1 MECSESRNSA
11 KGRFM
16 KPVPYFPLY
25 AANFLASKPFR
36 MMSIE
41 ERGLWIT
48 IQMECWVNG
57 SVPSDLK
64 DLAKYLGV
72 SDDEVQRSFSQ
83 KQLSFLQ
90 KVGGELKSP
99 ELDEYRQGY
108 LAVREKQRIG
118 GIEGAERKAE
128 KERQR
133 LAKELLSKQGKPQ
146 GIPEGD
152 PKGSLIQFNSNSVN
166 SNQLIRSEVSDEK
179 NRAWNEAYEN
189 ALDASEEYLI
199 ASKGR

>member
-1 MECSESRNSA
+1 
-11 KGRFM
+11 M
-16 KPVPYFPLY
+16 KPVPFFPLF

-72 SDDEVQRSFSQ
+72 GHDEVQRSFTQ

-90 KVGGELKSP
+90 KVGDELKSP
-99 ELDEYRQGY
+99 ELEEYRKNY
-108 LAVREKQRIG
+108 MDNREKKRLG
-118 GIEGAERKAE
+118 GIEGARRKAE

-133 LAKELLSKQGKPQ
+133 LAKEALSRQGQPQ
-146 GIPEGD
+146 GIPEGE
-152 PKGSLIQFNSNSVN
+152 PKGSLVYVKSDSIK
-166 SNQLIRSEVSDEK
+166 SNQLVRSEVIDAK
-179 NRAWNEAYEN
+179 NKAWVEDYDNAPDAIAY
-189 ALDASEEYLI
+189 LKASR
-199 ASKGR
+199 G

>member
-1 MECSESRNSA
+1 
-11 KGRFM
+11 M
-16 KPVPYFPLY
+16 KPVPFFPLF
-25 AANFLASKPFR
+25 AANCLASKPFK
-36 MMSIE
+36 MMTVE

-72 SDDEVQRSFSQ
+72 DHDEVQRSFTQ

-90 KVGGELKSP
+90 KVGDELKSP
-99 ELDEYRQGY
+99 ELEEQRKKYMDS
-108 LAVREKQRIG
+108 REQKRLG
-118 GIEGAERKAE
+118 GIEGAKRKAE

-133 LAKELLSKQGKPQ
+133 LAKELLNRQGQPQ

-152 PKGSLIQFNSNSVN
+152 PKGSLIQLNSNSFK
-166 SNQLIRSEVSDEK
+166 SNQLVRCEAIDAK
-179 NRAWNEAYEN
+179 NKAWVEDYDN
-189 ALDASEEYLI
+189 APDASAYFK
-199 ASKGR
+199 ASRG

>member
-1 MECSESRNSA
+1 
-11 KGRFM
+11 M

-72 SDDEVQRSFSQ
+72 NHDAVERAFTQ

-90 KVGGELKSP
+90 KVGCELKSP
-99 ELDEYRQGY
+99 ELDEYRQDY
-108 LAVREKQRIG
+108 LAVREKQRLG
-118 GIEGAERKAE
+118 GIEGAERKKE

-133 LAKELLSKQGKPQ
+133 QAKEALAMQSQSQGL
-146 GIPEGD
+146 PEGQ
-152 PKGSLIQFNSNSVN
+152 PEGSLDYVN
-166 SNQLIRSEVSDEK
+166 SDSIKSSQLLRTEITNLENKAWVDEYDSTPDLP
-179 NRAWNEAYEN
+179 N
-189 ALDASEEYLI
+189 SYLR
-199 ASKGR
+199 ASKG

>member
-1 MECSESRNSA
+1 
-11 KGRFM
+11 M

-25 AANFLASKPFR
+25 AANILASKPFK
-36 MMSIE
+36 MMTIE
-41 ERGLWIT
+41 EWGLWIT

-72 SDDEVQRSFSQ
+72 GHDEVQRSFTQ
-83 KQLSFLQ
+83 KQLPFLQ

-108 LAVREKQRIG
+108 LAVREKQRLG
-118 GIEGAERKAE
+118 GIDGAERKRE

-133 LAKELLSKQGKPQ
+133 QAKEALASQGQSQ
-146 GIPEGD
+146 GVPEGQ
-152 PKGSLIQFNSNSVN
+152 PKGSLVYVN
-166 SNQLIRSEVSDEK
+166 SDSFKSSQLVRSEISSAENKAWVDE
-179 NRAWNEAYEN
+179 YEN
-189 ALDASEEYLI
+189 TPDFSNAYLK
-199 ASKGR
+199 ASKG

>member
-1 MECSESRNSA
+1 
-11 KGRFM
+11 M
-16 KPVPYFPLY
+16 KAVPYFPLY

-72 SDDEVQRSFSQ
+72 SHDEVQRSFTQ

-99 ELDEYRQGY
+99 ELDEYRQDY
-108 LAVREKQRIG
+108 LAVREKQRLG
-118 GIEGAERKAE
+118 GIEGAERKRE

-133 LAKELLSKQGKPQ
+133 QAKEALAMQSQSQGL
-146 GIPEGD
+146 PEGQ
-152 PKGSLIQFNSNSVN
+152 PKGSLGYVNLDSFKSRQLVRSEIMNAENKAWVDEYDSTPDLSNSY
-166 SNQLIRSEVSDEK
+166 LRS
-179 NRAWNEAYEN
+179 
-189 ALDASEEYLI
+189 
-199 ASKGR
+199 SKG

>member
-1 MECSESRNSA
+1 
-11 KGRFM
+11 M
-16 KPVPYFPLY
+16 KPVPFFPLF

-72 SDDEVQRSFSQ
+72 GHDEVQRSFTQ

-90 KVGGELKSP
+90 KVGDELKSP
-99 ELDEYRQGY
+99 ELEEYRKNY
-108 LAVREKQRIG
+108 MDNREQKRLG
-118 GIEGAERKAE
+118 GIEGARRKAE

-133 LAKELLSKQGKPQ
+133 LAEEALSRQGQPQ
-146 GIPEGD
+146 GIPEGE
-152 PKGSLIQFNSNSVN
+152 PKGSLVYVKSDSIK
-166 SNQLIRSEVSDEK
+166 SNQLVRSKVIDAK
-179 NRAWNEAYEN
+179 NKAWVEDYDNAPDAIAY
-189 ALDASEEYLI
+189 LKASR
-199 ASKGR
+199 G

>member
-1 MECSESRNSA
+1 
-11 KGRFM
+11 M

-72 SDDEVQRSFSQ
+72 SDDEVQRCFTQ

-118 GIEGAERKAE
+118 GIEGAERKRQKQS
-128 KERQR
+128 KET
-133 LAKELLSKQGKPQ
+133 LARKSQSQGV
-146 GIPEGD
+146 PEGQ
-152 PKGSLIQFNSNSVN
+152 PKGSLGYVN
-166 SNQLIRSEVSDEK
+166 LDSFKSSQLIRSEITNAENKAWVDEYDSTPDLS
-179 NRAWNEAYEN
+179 NP
-189 ALDASEEYLI
+189 YLRS
-199 ASKGR
+199 SKG

>member
-1 MECSESRNSA
+1 
-11 KGRFM
+11 M

-64 DLAKYLGV
+64 DLAKYLGFSNDAV
-72 SDDEVQRSFSQ
+72 ERSFTQ

-99 ELDEYRQGY
+99 ELEEYRQGY
-108 LAVREKQRIG
+108 LATREKQRIG
-118 GIEGAERKAE
+118 GIEGAEKKRQKKS
-128 KERQR
+128 KEA
-133 LAKELLSKQGKPQ
+133 LAIQNQSQGQ
-146 GIPEGD
+146 PEGQ
-152 PKGSLIQFNSNSVN
+152 PEGSLDYVN
-166 SNQLIRSEVSDEK
+166 SDSFKSSQLLRNEITNLENKAWVDEYDRTPDLP
-179 NRAWNEAYEN
+179 N
-189 ALDASEEYLI
+189 SYLR
-199 ASKGR
+199 ASKG